1 MSVYVDMANAQFEN
15 VNELRR
21 YPFTDESSLKDD
33 FGMELPDDCIS
44 DVRIV
49 VPSYSCMDGS
59 DSESSADEGSQAFR
73 KCGLPTVRMSSF
85 HMSHYMVSACF
96 VICGE
101 GSSGALSVTVSSD
114 NFRPYFPYR
123 LEKVAGARNVG
134 GVVTFGNIEFPM
146 TPHTYFLNDAVV
158 HPCCVAVS
166 EVGRLRSVVDR
177 RSGNS
182 LTGDISVDFSG
193 YVNAVKGSDGVKLLL
208 EDGAAD
214 ELASECA
221 KISGYGSCGATPIRS
236 INGIRPDEDGNIVI
250 WFH

>member
-1 MSVYVDMANAQFEN
+1 MAVYVDMANAQFEN

-44 DVRIV
+44 DIRIV
-49 VPSYSCMDGS
+49 VPSSKCVNGADS
-59 DSESSADEGSQAFR
+59 DSSSPVGEHGFR
-73 KCGLPTVRMSSF
+73 KCTLPTVRLSSF

-96 VICGE
+96 IVFGEE
-101 GSSGALSVTVSSD
+101 GSAALSVTVSSS
-114 NFRPYFPYR
+114 NFKPYFPYR

-166 EVGRLRSVVDR
+166 EVGRLMSIVDR
-177 RSGNS
+177 RSGS
-182 LTGDISVDFSG
+182 RLTGDVSIDFSG
-193 YVNAVKGSDGVKLLL
+193 YVKASKTSGCVKLSL

-236 INGIRPDEDGNIVI
+236 INGIRPDEEGNIVI

>member
-15 VNELRR
+15 VNGLRR
-21 YPFTDESSLKDD
+21 YPFTDESSLNDD

-49 VPSYSCMDGS
+49 VPASPCANGS
-59 DSESSADEGSQAFR
+59 DSDSDSSGGNQ
-73 KCGLPTVRMSSF
+73 GLVECSLPKVRLSSF

-96 VICGE
+96 IVLGDE
-101 GSSGALSVTVSSD
+101 GGAALSITVSSS
-114 NFRPYFPYR
+114 NFKPYFPYR
-123 LEKVAGARNVG
+123 LEEVAGSRNVG

-146 TPHTYFLNDAVV
+146 TPHTYFLNGAVV

-166 EVGRLRSVVDR
+166 EVGRMMSIVDR
-177 RSGNS
+177 RSGNR
-182 LTGDISVDFSG
+182 LTGDVSIDFSG
-193 YVNAVKGSDGVKLLL
+193 YVKASKTSGGVKLSLD
-208 EDGAAD
+208 DGAAD

-236 INGIRPDEDGNIVI
+236 INGIRPDDDGNIVI